1 MTIAYRRGKES
12 MNASEF
18 EQDLAASKGVT
29 IRHWLKPVR
38 ILAEGGKVT
47 GIELEYTEIRDDRV
61 AGTGE
66 TVRIDADQ
74 VFKAIGQTF
83 DAMPLNGSG
92 SAIAMEAGRIKVDDE
107 GRTSAPKIWAGGDCI
122 FGGDDLTVSA
132 VAQGRDA
139 AESIHRTL
147 TSNGRA

>member
-1 MTIAYRRGKES
+1 

-38 ILAEGGKVT
+38 ILAENGKVT
-47 GIELEYTEIRDDRV
+47 GIELEYTEIRDGRV

-66 TVRIDADQ
+66 TVRIEADQ

-83 DAMPLNGSG
+83 DPMPLNGSG

-122 FGGDDLTVSA
+122 LGGDDLTVSA

-147 TSNGRA
+147 SSNGRA